1 MKVIRILAVSV
12 CFSLFT
18 ACAAN
23 SAQVSSVASSKKNSS
38 VGISSLMGSS
48 QLSSTPTSHQSSAV
62 SSNISSAVSSKRTSS
77 SKSSAAS
84 SKKTSSNK
92 SSTLSSKNTSSQSV
106 SSTLP
111 DKSQFNAPAGYEK
124 YSGTRNPFYWPFAAT
139 SIWNMPIGSGAVLK
153 KAPFVAER
161 VVKTDVEYVIQV
173 QESDPVV
180 ELYAPNSFKNC
191 WPGKRLLGTMKVPYD
206 FILPDVEGNH
216 SPNNC
221 ATFIQPDGR
230 SLIQLEPCC
239 RVEAGAQIVGH
250 KCKFDIDI
258 YGAGIQGTHYGSG
271 LSAFGGSIRL
281 GELTSDE
288 PIKHALKLNVYAK
301 KYLYY
306 DENTDKGYI
315 WPADRHDSY
324 ANKDDDNRAYGGTMP
339 ELRMG
344 TLLTIPKDIT
354 AESLGL
360 KTEVAK
366 KIFYALQ
373 NYGCYIVD
381 DSATD
386 TYDWSVQ
393 SGVAEEV
400 KAKYGFDLRAT
411 SSQNNDY
418 YKDSMKMFQNLYI
431 VTNNSPTSIGGG
443 GTPCKPLAPDFE

>member
-1 MKVIRILAVSV
+1 MRFVKIMAFL
-12 CFSLFT
+12 
-18 ACAAN
+18 
-23 SAQVSSVASSKKNSS
+23 SAFIMLCSC
-38 VGISSLMGSS
+38 
-48 QLSSTPTSHQSSAV
+48 STQSAEV
-62 SSNISSAVSSKRTSS
+62 
-77 SKSSAAS
+77 
-84 SKKTSSNK
+84 SSNK
-92 SSTLSSKNTSSQSV
+92 SNASKDALSSGTKSSVGSTFSSAQTSEPSSATSGKNSSSKNSSASSIKNSSKQSSADSSKDTSSKY
-106 SSTLP
+106 P
-111 DKSQFNAPAGYEK
+111 NKADFNAPAGYEK
-124 YSGTRNPFYWPFAAT
+124 YSGTRDPFYWPFAAT
-139 SIWNMPIGSGAVLK
+139 SIWNMPIGSGAILK

-173 QESDPVV
+173 KETDPIV
-180 ELYAPNSFKNC
+180 ELYTPNSFKSR
-191 WPGKRLLGTMKVPYD
+191 WPGNRLLGTMRVPFD
-206 FILPDVEGNH
+206 FTLADVEGSH

-239 RVEAGAQIVGH
+239 RVEKGKQIVGH

-288 PIKHALKLNVYAK
+288 PIKHALKLNVYAH
-301 KYLYY
+301 KYIYF
-306 DENTDKGYI
+306 DKSTQKGYV

-324 ANKDDDNRAYGGTMP
+324 ANKSDDNRAYGGTMP

-344 TLLTIPKDIT
+344 SLLTIPKNIT

-400 KAKYGFDLRAT
+400 KAKYGFDLRST
-411 SSQNNDY
+411 RNQNNDY
-418 YKDSMKMFQNLYI
+418 YQDSMKMFQNLYV